1 MVVDYQQQGKGSR
14 KNISEA
20 VYAVY
25 TFSLDIFKKAQK
37 EKVFV

>member
-1 MVVDYQQQGKGSR
+1 MVVDYQHKSGLSN
-14 KNISEA
+14 KNISGA